1 MLKHWCLPRDIVPAF
16 CRRTIE
22 GKQMHGD
29 AAGQFRQA
37 VEIYLNHAYEESE
50 PPQRVRKRL
59 DFIPATDSI
68 QEILAADSFE
78 VDELEEARGAP
89 CFRLRLGNRRY
100 PHMKLVVQRISDQQ
114 VVYSVDTHDQHFELP
129 ANSEEAD
136 GLKELRDF
144 NGELKQ
150 RIEHCWSDRQIT
162 TFAELLSCDIEGK
175 ERAEGLPVIL
185 LVEDELDILEA
196 EQQILEI
203 GGYFVLAFQDGQLAI
218 ESVKGGE
225 KPDLCILDIMMRD
238 MDGFQIRDVVRE
250 KYGQELPVIFVS
262 GLPVEAL
269 EKSGEEFLQKPFRGE
284 DLLNKVGSLIKKNG
298 M

>member
-1 MLKHWCLPRDIVPAF
+1 
-16 CRRTIE
+16 
-22 GKQMHGD
+22 
-29 AAGQFRQA
+29 
-37 VEIYLNHAYEESE
+37 
-50 PPQRVRKRL
+50 
-59 DFIPATDSI
+59 
-68 QEILAADSFE
+68 
-78 VDELEEARGAP
+78 
-89 CFRLRLGNRRY
+89 
-100 PHMKLVVQRISDQQ
+100 MKLVVQRVSEQQ

-129 ANSEEAD
+129 ASSEEAD

-150 RIEHCWSDRQIT
+150 RIEHCWSDRKIT
-162 TFAELLSCDIEGK
+162 TFTELLSRDIEGK

-203 GGYFVLAFQDGQLAI
+203 GGYSVLAFQDGQLAI

-225 KPDLCILDIMMRD
+225 KPDLCVLDIMMRD
-238 MDGFQIRDVVRE
+238 IDGLQIRDVVRE
-250 KYGQELPVIFVS
+250 EYGQVPVIFVS

-284 DLLNKVGSLIKKNG
+284 DLLTKVGSLIKKNG